1 MCEKTAEEQEFYI
14 LEETDGKGRFK
25 KVRGEMVD
33 AAEGIEVFAH
43 STSEPGEAFQFWMLY
58 DLVTGRKLCRPYPTK
73 EEAVRVVS
81 AEIKE
86 AGIGVYERAR
96 DRCAL
101 KHPGRSPARLL
112 EFEADDIEVIQEPR
126 EPEIKTCVPE

>member
-1 MCEKTAEEQEFYI
+1 MCEKTIEKQEFYI
-14 LEETDGKGRFK
+14 LEVTDGKVRFK
-25 KVRGEMVD
+25 KVNGEMVD
-33 AAEGIEVFAH
+33 MAEGIEVFAH
-43 STSEPGEAFQFWMLY
+43 STSEPGEPFQFWVLY

-73 EEAVRVVS
+73 DEAVRVVS

-96 DRCAL
+96 DRRAL

-112 EFEADDIEVIQEPR
+112 EFEADDIDVIQDPR
-126 EPEIKTCVPE
+126 EPEVVPKCL